1 MAEARKYTVRPY
13 KPARADGKDSFRVYL
28 SPTALHYHGLRAGDM
43 CQLSSAAQTSLPAVA
58 WPASEK
64 IHDSIIQTTKVLQ
77 NLYGLKLGA
86 QIFLSR
92 ASASLTDAHDIV
104 LSEHKDPGDQSSLS
118 TLNPLDKSHWAWLL
132 EYDLEQA
139 GILCPG
145 MIFASVRAKG
155 EERKFRI
162 DTINSSPGI
171 ALYRSETLH
180 SVMMHAETDQVSE
193 ASKDHEI
200 RPLGVD
206 PSVVGGLDAQL
217 SELNSAMQAYG
228 SSVRRDN
235 LKIDHRLRR
244 GGILLHGSSGTGKSM
259 LLRLV
264 AQAGWRAVFRIQD
277 TVGGARPGD
286 AEAAIRKIF
295 SDAHRLQP
303 SIVIIDDLD
312 AIAGK
317 KDLANS
323 SQSLNIASSLCQAFD
338 QRGDSQVL
346 VLAATAKIALVSDS
360 LRRPG
365 RFQTEVEIPVP
376 GTDARG
382 EILHLAVGMSRNGR
396 DPQLLQLAN
405 RTHGYVGADLVELV
419 QTALDRAIIR
429 VPTLGVRAEQNHHPG
444 NDDKPLGFAEA
455 VINEDIEA
463 ALLKIQPTAMREI
476 FLDTPKVKWS
486 QIGGQVEVKKALQ
499 KAVEWPLKHHADM
512 ARLGL
517 SPKKGLLLYGPPG
530 CSKTLAAKAVATESN
545 LNFIAVK
552 GAEILSMYVGESER
566 AVREIFRKARVA
578 SPSIIFFD
586 EIDAIGASREP
597 SSQSGLHVLTTLLNE
612 LDGIEALTG
621 VFVLAATNR
630 PEVLDSAL
638 LRPGRL
644 DSALYVGLPD
654 YDTRFQI
661 GLIAAE
667 TMDMG
672 ADFDVASLARKTDG
686 YSGAEL
692 VSICQQ
698 AGYEALEEQLER
710 GQLQQISKKHFE
722 GALHKVPKRVTPE
735 MIHKYEAFRLQR

>member
-1 MAEARKYTVRPY
+1 MVEARKYTVRPY
-13 KPARADGKDSFRVYL
+13 KPARTDGKDSFRIYL
-28 SPTALHYHGLRAGDM
+28 SPTALLYHGLRAGDI
-43 CQLSSAAQTSLPAVA
+43 CQLSSAVQTSLPAIA

-64 IHDSIIQTTKVLQ
+64 IQDSIIQTTKILQ
-77 NLYGLKLGA
+77 NLYGLKLGD

-92 ASASLTDAHDIV
+92 TSGSLMDAHDIV
-104 LSEHKDPGDQSSLS
+104 VSEHKDPGDQSSLS
-118 TLNPLDKSHWAWLL
+118 SLNPREKAHWAWLL
-132 EYDLEQA
+132 EYELEQA
-139 GILCPG
+139 GVLCPG

-155 EERKFRI
+155 EERMFRI
-162 DTINSSPGI
+162 NTIDTSPDI
-171 ALYRSETLH
+171 ALYKSQTLN
-180 SVMMHAETDQVSE
+180 SVVIHAEADQVSE
-193 ASKDHEI
+193 PSKDHEV

-206 PSVVGGLDAQL
+206 SSLVGGLDAQL

-235 LKIDHRLRR
+235 LKIDHRSRR

-264 AQAGWRAVFRIQD
+264 AEAGWRAVFRIHD
-277 TVGGARPGD
+277 TVGGARLGD
-286 AEAAIRKIF
+286 TEVAIQKIF

-317 KDLANS
+317 KDLANN
-323 SQSLNIASSLCQAFD
+323 SQPLNIASSLCQAFD

-365 RFQTEVEIPVP
+365 RFQTEIEIPVP

-382 EILHLAVGMSRNGR
+382 EILHLAVGMSKNDR
-396 DPQLLQLAN
+396 DHQLLQLAN

-419 QTALDRAIIR
+419 QTALDKAIIR
-429 VPTLGVRAEQNHHPG
+429 VPTLGVRTEKNHLSG

-455 VINEDIEA
+455 VINEDIET
-463 ALLKIQPTAMREI
+463 ALLKIQPTAMKEI

-486 QIGGQVEVKKALQ
+486 QIGGQLEVKKALQ
-499 KAVEWPLKHHADM
+499 KAVEWPLKHRADM
-512 ARLGL
+512 GRLGL

-566 AVREIFRKARVA
+566 AVREIFRKARAA
-578 SPSIIFFD
+578 SPSIVFFD

-597 SSQSGLHVLTTLLNE
+597 SSQGGLHVLTTLLNE

-630 PEVLDSAL
+630 PEILDAAL

-661 GLIAAE
+661 CLIAAGP
-667 TMDMG
+667 MDIG
-672 ADFDVASLARKTDG
+672 ADVNVATLAHRTDG

-692 VSICQQ
+692 VSIFQQ
-698 AGYEALEEQLER
+698 AGYEALEEQLEC
-710 GQLQQISKKHFE
+710 GQLQAITMKHFE
-722 GALHKVPKRVTPE
+722 RALSKVPKQVTAE
-735 MIHKYEAFRLQR
+735 MMHKYEAYRLQR